1 MAGNVAQAQAQAQ
14 VQAQAQAQAQAQED
28 LLSWA
33 LWDVATRTAYI
44 TGLLSNPDKVE
55 VGIALLGLGAIEWAL
70 FHPEGQPQDDE
81 WSYLDIV
88 SSIFGEE
95 NTRKPN
101 YKRYYDMLKEHFG
114 GDDSYIP
121 DELKPARLGLKRLA
135 KRSIR
140 THVRELP
147 TYDLKTQ
154 EIRKIRKFLD
164 PAEYDHQFPGGISR
178 YGGNRKRKSRKQRS
192 IKRRSIK
199 RKNIKKYKKTSKYS
213 GGSRYK
219 RKSKN
224 KNRKLKTQRK
234 TKRKSNRRLRR

>member
-14 VQAQAQAQAQAQED
+14 DD
-28 LLSWA
+28 LFSWE

-44 TGLLSNPDKVE
+44 TDLLSNPDNVE

-70 FHPEGQPQDDE
+70 YHPEGQPQDEE
-81 WSYLDIV
+81 WSYLYIV
-88 SSIFGEE
+88 ASIFGEE

-114 GDDSYIP
+114 GDDSVIP
-121 DELKPARLGLKRLA
+121 DELKPARLGLQRLV

-140 THVRELP
+140 KHVRELP
-147 TYDLKTQ
+147 TSAAKT
-154 EIRKIRKFLD
+154 RKIRAIREYLG

-178 YGGNRKRKSRKQRS
+178 YGGNRKRKNK
-192 IKRRSIK
+192 KRRSVK
-199 RKNIKKYKKTSKYS
+199 RNSRKRNSRKKYKKTSNKYS

-219 RKSKN
+219 RKSARKSKN

-234 TKRKSNRRLRR
+234 IKRKSNRRLRR

>member
-14 VQAQAQAQAQAQED
+14 DD
-28 LLSWA
+28 LFSWG

-44 TGLLSNPDKVE
+44 TDLLSNPDKIE
-55 VGIALLGLGAIEWAL
+55 VGIALLGLGDIGWAL
-70 FHPEGQPQDDE
+70 SPPEGQPQDDE

-95 NTRKPN
+95 NTRKLN
-101 YKRYYDMLKEHFG
+101 YKRYYDILKGHFG
-114 GDDSYIP
+114 GDDSNIP
-121 DELKPARLGLKRLA
+121 EELKPVRLGLQRLV

-140 THVRELP
+140 KHVRELP

-154 EIRKIRKFLD
+154 KIRKIRKFLG
-164 PAEYDHQFPGGISR
+164 PAEYAAQFPDGISR
-178 YGGNRKRKSRKQRS
+178 FGGNKTSKRKNRKRRSVKRNSRKR
-192 IKRRSIK
+192 
-199 RKNIKKYKKTSKYS
+199 NIRKKYKKTSKYS

-219 RKSKN
+219 RKTSRKSKN

-234 TKRKSNRRLRR
+234 SNRRLRR